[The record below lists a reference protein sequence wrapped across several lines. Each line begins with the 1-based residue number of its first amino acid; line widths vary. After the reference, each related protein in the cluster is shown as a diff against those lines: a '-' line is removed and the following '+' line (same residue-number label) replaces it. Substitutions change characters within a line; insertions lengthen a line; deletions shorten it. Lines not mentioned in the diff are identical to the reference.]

1 MATAEVPDFLTVEEA
16 GRVLR
21 IGRTTAYEQAHLWLD
36 TTSEG
41 LPVKRVGGSL
51 RVPRAQFEQHHNIRV
66 TAIPPPSRRRR
77 PKNADTETHRPR
89 TSRAPGAR
97 PPGASPP
104 RERRA
109 ACRSRAELAPP

>member
-51 RVPRAQFEQHHNIRV
+51 RVPRAQFEQHYNIRV
-66 TAIPPPSRRRR
+66 TAIPPPSQRRR
-77 PKNADTETHRPR
+77 PKNADTET
-89 TSRAPGAR
+89 R
-97 PPGASPP
+97 PPAQDIP
-104 RERRA
+104 RPTRSAGRRKPSEGTQGGLPFA
-109 ACRSRAELAPP
+109 G

>member
-51 RVPRAQFEQHHNIRV
+51 RVPRAQFEQHYNIRV
-66 TAIPPPSRRRR
+66 TAIPPPSQRR
-77 PKNADTETHRPR
+77 PKNDTETRSPAQDIPR
-89 TSRAPGAR
+89 ST
-97 PPGASPP
+97 
-104 RERRA
+104 RA
-109 ACRSRAELAPP
+109 AGRRKPSGGTQGGLPFAG

>member
-41 LPVKRVGGSL
+41 LPVKRVGGSAG
-51 RVPRAQFEQHHNIRV
+51 RRV
-66 TAIPPPSRRRR
+66 TAIPPPSQRRR
-77 PKNADTETHRPR
+77 PKNADSETRSPAQDIPR
-89 TSRAPGAR
+89 ST
-97 PPGASPP
+97 
-104 RERRA
+104 RA
-109 ACRSRAELAPP
+109 AGRRKPSEGTQGGLPFAG

>member
-21 IGRTTAYEQAHLWLD
+21 IGRTTAYEQAHLWLN
-36 TTSEG
+36 TNNEG

-51 RVPRAQFEQHHNIRV
+51 RVPRTQFEQHYNIRV

-77 PKNADTETHRPR
+77 PKNADAETGPPAQDIPRPTR
-89 TSRAPGAR
+89 STGRRKPAEGAQGGL
-97 PPGASPP
+97 PFAG
-104 RERRA
+104 
-109 ACRSRAELAPP
+109 